1 MELCFNAF
9 SKEFEVILKGTL
21 SHKVTLGEDARG
33 NLIRMD
39 NALSGLSGRLERV
52 QNELQQNAAREELQ
66 KPFPQER
73 ELAEKSVRLAEL
85 DAALNM
91 DDSHPEAE
99 HISDEQELVRRP
111 SVLADLK
118 SRTGY
123 SPIPKRE
130 TEREG
135 AVL

>member
-1 MELCFNAF
+1 M
-9 SKEFEVILKGTL
+9 
-21 SHKVTLGEDARG
+21 
-33 NLIRMD
+33 
-39 NALSGLSGRLERV
+39 SGLSGRLERV
-52 QNELQQNAAREELQ
+52 QNELMNLENQQNAAREELQ

-73 ELAEKSVRLAEL
+73 ELAEKSARLAEL

-118 SRTGY
+118 SRAGY

-130 TEREG
+130 TEREE

>member
-1 MELCFNAF
+1 
-9 SKEFEVILKGTL
+9 
-21 SHKVTLGEDARG
+21 
-33 NLIRMD
+33 
-39 NALSGLSGRLERV
+39 
-52 QNELQQNAAREELQ
+52 
-66 KPFPQER
+66 
-73 ELAEKSVRLAEL
+73 
-85 DAALNM
+85 M

-118 SRTGY
+118 SRAGY

-130 TEREG
+130 TEREE

>member
-1 MELCFNAF
+1 MLFR
-9 SKEFEVILKGTL
+9 S
-21 SHKVTLGEDARG
+21 
-33 NLIRMD
+33 
-39 NALSGLSGRLERV
+39 SGRLERV
-52 QNELQQNAAREELQ
+52 QNGLMNLENQQNAAREELQ

-73 ELAEKSVRLAEL
+73 ELAEKSARLAEL

-118 SRTGY
+118 SRAGY

-130 TEREG
+130 TEREE